1 MIHLKTGEGIPS
13 VLLLYITKCIILH
26 RIQYHVSRFEHQ
38 NILCILAETRF
49 MVLRRYIMLIRSF
62 SKGGPILQ
70 IFLFLINFITNE
82 TIIHKLIDRHHIKN
96 INKNNIF
103 RKHIKMYLPTIQC
116 VVPLVI
122 LSADS
127 K

>member
-38 NILCILAETRF
+38 NILCILAETPF

-62 SKGGPILQ
+62 SKGRPILQ
-70 IFLFLINFITNE
+70 IFYFKKSQMLENSVY
-82 TIIHKLIDRHHIKN
+82 HIVGG
-96 INKNNIF
+96 
-103 RKHIKMYLPTIQC
+103 YEE
-116 VVPLVI
+116 
-122 LSADS
+122 
-127 K
+127 